1 MSFLMVMACSLG
13 AVAVVH
19 SATFLIGY
27 RIGRYNVVD
36 AAWGLGFIA
45 VAAVCAAIGAGDRQ
59 RRVLLFV
66 LIAIWGVRLSWHMLV
81 KSAGKGED
89 PRYHDLLSGD
99 FSVPHVLRKI
109 FVMQAGATWLV
120 SMPIQRSAVEG
131 PTPSRC
137 VLWWP
142 SASGYGFLECFS
154 KRWVIFSC
162 AVSSRIQP
170 IRARSWSRGCG
181 PGLGIRTILA
191 MPACGGGCGWS
202 LSPVGNRWRRC
213 RTRC

>member
-36 AAWGLGFIA
+36 VAWGLGFIA

-59 RRVLLFV
+59 RRVLLLV

-89 PRYHDLLSGD
+89 PRYHELLSGN

-131 PTPSRC
+131 PTLVAASVVAVGFGLWILGMLFESVGDFQLRRFKQDPANKGKIMEQGLWAWTRHPNYFGDAC
-137 VLWWP
+137 VWW
-142 SASGYGFLECFS
+142 
-154 KRWVIFSC
+154 
-162 AVSSRIQP
+162 
-170 IRARSWSRGCG
+170 
-181 PGLGIRTILA
+181 
-191 MPACGGGCGWS
+191 GCGWS